1 MMRLRLNQTNRLVL
15 FIMTAAIA
23 IVPPITIDRAA
34 AQTPK
39 TEKVSR
45 TKWEWSDDGWRRR
58 VEIHGKAEF
67 NEDYSDVSSLSE
79 DSLVILE
86 EDRHGDLRRL
96 EVRRDQSGQ
105 LVRRYFVDGQSRAL
119 DDNGRQWV
127 AGLLLIAVRQGAID
141 VDKRANKIL
150 QQRGVGGLLEE
161 ITSISGE
168 YAKRLYFQ
176 AALKNETLSRS
187 DRQKI
192 LAALGAQITSDHEKA
207 NLLKNTADIFLSD
220 STLANAFFQTIGTI
234 KSDYEHRG
242 ALSALL
248 KRKNL
253 TEHVLSQLL
262 ASAANISSDYEK
274 ATFLLAASDLYAGDA
289 GLRSAFLKTV
299 ETIKSDHE
307 RGRVLSAM
315 LKKKQI
321 G

>member
-1 MMRLRLNQTNRLVL
+1 MIRLSLKHISSLVFFMLVAGVALVVPDTGRTN
-15 FIMTAAIA
+15 
-23 IVPPITIDRAA
+23 
-34 AQTPK
+34 AQTPR
-39 TEKVSR
+39 TEKR
-45 TKWEWSDDGWRRR
+45 NTTKWEWNDDGWRRR

-67 NEDYSDVSSLSE
+67 KDDYSDVSALSE

-86 EDRHGDLRRL
+86 EDRHGDMRRL
-96 EVRRDQSGQ
+96 EVRRDPSGQ

-119 DDNGRQWV
+119 DDNGRKWV
-127 AGLLLIAVRQGAID
+127 AGLLLLAVRQGAID
-141 VDKRANKIL
+141 VNKRTQTIL

-161 ITSISGE
+161 ISSISGE
-168 YAKRLYFQ
+168 YAKRVYFQ
-176 AALKNETLSRS
+176 AALKSETLSRT
-187 DRQKI
+187 DRQKV
-192 LAALGAQITSDHEKA
+192 LTALGAQITSDHEKA
-207 NLLKNTADIFLSD
+207 NLLKNTADVFLSD
-220 STLANAFFQTIGTI
+220 SALADSYFQTIATI

-242 ALSALL
+242 MLSALL

-253 TEHVLSQLL
+253 NEEVLSQLL

-315 LKKKQI
+315 LKKRQI